1 MVGGNVIP
9 YFPWCSLLTPL
20 SLTTQIGW
28 RCPIFDFLLS
38 EVTNSN
44 FEIIVFSFIFSEYVC
59 VW

>member
-1 MVGGNVIP
+1 MVGGNVKPISP
-9 YFPWCSLLTPL
+9 DVLCLPHSLTP
-20 SLTTQIGW
+20 QIGW